1 MKTELIKFHDS
12 EILAVEVSGQWW
24 IAIKPIAEAIG
35 LNAQSAQRG
44 IKNDEILGEVC
55 TDQYAP
61 DAKNVLQP
69 MFCVPIEY
77 IQGWLFGIETGKVK
91 PEIRPKLILFKK
103 ECYKVLF
110 NHFYGKNQLINSSL
124 EERYRLATYLKK
136 LNKLINRLMKR
147 HKEVEREI
155 LLIDNQNYSQ
165 LGLFSK

>member
-1 MKTELIKFHDS
+1 MKSELIKFHDTD
-12 EILAVEVSGQWW
+12 ILAVERENKWW
-24 IAIKPIAEAIG
+24 IAIQPIAEAIG
-35 LNAQSAQRG
+35 LNAESAVRG
-44 IKNDEILGEVC
+44 IKNDEILGPEHTVWSVQVGEKQSRNMVC
-55 TDQYAP
+55 
-61 DAKNVLQP
+61 L
-69 MFCVPIEY
+69 PIQH
-77 IQGWLFGIETGKVK
+77 IHGWLFSIQSGKVR
-91 PEIRPKLILFKK
+91 PEIRERLLTFKR
-103 ECYKVLF
+103 ECYEVLF